1 MWRPSG
7 NALKRNIRFLKNS
20 IMGIVARQSIKGTIA
35 TYIGVAVGIVTTFF
49 IQTKA
54 LQAEQIGLIDIL
66 LQCSLLF
73 GGLAQ
78 LGTNSSAMR
87 YYPFFK
93 DVEHRDHGFFG
104 WTLLVPLVGFTLF
117 LLAFFCFKGAIVD
130 FFTKDEAAGVEL
142 FTKYVNFVIPLAFFM
157 LYLSVFETNS
167 NLLLRIVLPK
177 FVREVGL
184 RVGTLA
190 IYLLYYYKVIDFDG
204 VIVSFC
210 VLYGLATLV
219 NVVYLLSLKR
229 VSFKIEW
236 DYIKPQL
243 KRDFLF
249 YTLFML
255 TAALAGNAIPMLS
268 KFFVAGKTGF
278 HLAGVFTIAT
288 NIAALVE
295 MPYRSL
301 GAISRPHIS
310 DAMAKQDV
318 KQADALC
325 KSVALHQFI
334 AGTFVFFLIW
344 INIDFIFDLLPN
356 GDIYRLGKWAV
367 LMLSL
372 SRLMYS
378 TLSVTSTAL
387 GYSKY
392 YYYSLIFIVLL
403 SVMSIALNTW
413 FVPKWDIN
421 GGALAQMLSYLIYF
435 ILLIAFIKWKVGVM
449 PLSKKLLPVAVVIL
463 ALFGL
468 NWLWASALT
477 PLFVKLFAKPIFGLA
492 IDALLKTL
500 IFLTLGMTA
509 IYKLKVSQ
517 SVNDLI
523 DKGLKMVRRK

>member
-1 MWRPSG
+1 
-7 NALKRNIRFLKNS
+7 
-20 IMGIVARQSIKGTIA
+20 MGIVARQSIKGTIA

-93 DVEHRDHGFFG
+93 DEEHRDHGFFG
-104 WTLLVPLVGFTLF
+104 WTLLVPLVGFTFF

-130 FFTKDEAAGVEL
+130 FFTKDAAVGADL
-142 FTKYVNFVIPLAFFM
+142 FAKYVNFVIPLALFM
-157 LYLSVFETNS
+157 LYISVFETNS

-190 IYLLYYYKVIDFDG
+190 IYLLYFYKVIDFDG
-204 VIVSFC
+204 VIIAFC
-210 VLYGLATLV
+210 VLYGLATLI

-243 KRDFLF
+243 RRDFLF

-255 TAALAGNAIPMLS
+255 TAALAGNVIPMLS

-367 LMLSL
+367 LILSL
-372 SRLMYS
+372 SRLVYS
-378 TLSVTSTAL
+378 TFGVVTTAL
-387 GYSKY
+387 SYSKY
-392 YYYSLIFIVLL
+392 YYYSLIFTILL
-403 SVMSIALNTW
+403 AAMSIGLNAW
-413 FVPKWDIN
+413 WVPKWDIN
-421 GGALAQMLSYLIYF
+421 GGALANLVSYFIYF
-435 ILLIAFIKWKVGVM
+435 VLLLVFIKWKVGVM
-449 PLSKKLLPVAVVIL
+449 PLSKQLLPVAVVIL
-463 ALFGL
+463 ALFAL
-468 NWLWASALT
+468 NWLWTSMLT
-477 PLFVKLFAKPIFGLA
+477 PLFVKLFTKPVFGLA

-500 IFLTLGMTA
+500 IFLALGMTA

-523 DKGLKMVRRK
+523 DRGWKMVRRK

>member
-1 MWRPSG
+1 
-7 NALKRNIRFLKNS
+7 
-20 IMGIVARQSIKGTIA
+20 MGIVARQSIKGTIA

-54 LQAEQIGLIDIL
+54 LQPEQIGLIDIL
-66 LQCSLLF
+66 LQCSILF

-93 DVEHRDHGFFG
+93 DEEHRDHGFFG
-104 WTLLVPLVGFTLF
+104 WTLLVPLIGFTLF
-117 LLAFFCFKGAIVD
+117 LLAFFLFKDSIVD
-130 FFTKDEAAGVEL
+130 FFTREGEAGAEL
-142 FTKYVNFVIPLAFFM
+142 FPKYVNFVIPLALFM

-184 RVGTLA
+184 RVGTLV

-210 VLYGLATLV
+210 VLYGLATLI
-219 NVVYLLSLKR
+219 NIVYLLSLKR

-243 KRDFLF
+243 RRDFLF
-249 YTLFML
+249 YTLFMI
-255 TAALAGNAIPMLS
+255 TAALAGNVIPMLS
-268 KFFVAGKTGF
+268 KFFVAGEAGF
-278 HLAGVFTIAT
+278 RLAGVFAIAT

-318 KQADALC
+318 NRADALC
-325 KSVALHQFI
+325 KTVALHQFI

-344 INIDFIFDLLPN
+344 INIDFLFDLLPN

-367 LMLSL
+367 LILSL
-372 SRLMYS
+372 SRLVYS
-378 TLSVTSTAL
+378 TFGVTTTVLS
-387 GYSKY
+387 YSKY
-392 YYYSLIFIVLL
+392 YYYSLIFTILL
-403 SVMSIALNTW
+403 AGMSIGLNAW
-413 FVPKWDIN
+413 WVPKWDIN
-421 GGALAQMLSYLIYF
+421 GGALANVVSYLVYF
-435 ILLIAFIKWKVGVM
+435 ILLVNFIRWKIGVQ
-449 PLSKKLLPVAVVIL
+449 PVSRKLLPVIVVIL
-463 ALFGL
+463 SLFL
-468 NWLWASALT
+468 LDRLWTSALT
-477 PLFVKLFAKPIFGLA
+477 PLLVKPFEKPVFGLA
-492 IDALLKTL
+492 IDAILKSV
-500 IFLTLGMTA
+500 IFLALGMTA
-509 IYKLKVSQ
+509 IYKQKVSF
-517 SVNDLI
+517 SINDLI
-523 DKGLKMVRRK
+523 DKVLDKVRGK